1 MKEVSRNDEVRR
13 KLERK
18 QFI

>member
-13 KLERK
+13 KLEGK